1 MDAIVRE
8 LLLVRIHK
16 YVSLRQ
22 SAEWGMRALQGT
34 FTRLKSRLT
43 SNNRMRK
50 LIIETIVLLSNFR
63 TAHVGLNQ
71 IATVFNPQ
79 YEQIINVDGYD
90 RIARYF
96 YNENNLSG
104 YVIYLQKKSQK
115 GSIRIYVKLG
125 FRCPNS
131 V

>member
-104 YVIYLQKKSQK
+104 YVIYLRKKSQK
-115 GSIRIYVKLG
+115 VSIRIYVKLG

>member
-1 MDAIVRE
+1 
-8 LLLVRIHK
+8 
-16 YVSLRQ
+16 
-22 SAEWGMRALQGT
+22 MRALQGT

-71 IATVFNPQ
+71 IATLFNPQ